1 MSWENFGGRKP
12 LSFVKNYAASSRGAS
27 GASSG
32 ASSDVAK
39 AFLPALAVAASL
51 ASETNVKTVSG
62 GVAAVWNVASLRSVA
77 PVEEAIPG
85 AVAALRGLAAR
96 LDASTRLS
104 TDADF
109 KDAWAQLE
117 KATTASN
124 DVLRSVALAL
134 AGPEFDRAAE
144 RQASDAASRRLFAL
158 LGAAFSRLFT
168 GELALGLAALEEIAS
183 SGRSFGDKGG
193 ALVLELRDMLAR
205 LSGRPTTS
213 EFLRER
219 VERYKTRMWAP
230 TSSNSRDALREQVQA
245 FELALATELLATD
258 VPAALDALRRASRGD
273 CESLNVEAAEI
284 YKRVFGEEF
293 DGWDANL
300 EAGERKVLTI
310 KGVDFAFR
318 RCPPGTFL
326 MGSPESEWERA
337 EYAKYDEYDEMLH
350 NVTLTNG
357 FWMLETPVTQE
368 MYEAFMGEN
377 PSAFSAGGDR
387 SGDVEGLDTSRFPVE
402 YVSWE
407 DCQEFIKKLNALGVA
422 PEGFAFRLPTE
433 AEWEYACRAGTTTP
447 YFWGSML
454 NGDKANCDGTCP
466 YGTDEEGRD
475 WERTTEVGSY
485 AANPW
490 GVYDMHGNVEE
501 WCEDWYDRYFYQT
514 TNNAQDPINVTES
527 SFRVVRGGGWVDCAF
542 GCRSAVRFSCAP
554 TAWYSWL
561 GFRLV
566 LGREL

>member
-12 LSFVKNYAASSRGAS
+12 LSFVKNNAASSRGAS

-51 ASETNVKTVSG
+51 ASETNVKTVSD
-62 GVAAVWNVASLRSVA
+62 GVETVWNVASLRSVA

-134 AGPEFDRAAE
+134 AGREFDRAAE

-183 SGRSFGDKGG
+183 SGRSFGDKGW

-258 VPAALDALRRASRGD
+258 MPAALDALRRASRGG

-326 MGSPESEWERA
+326 MGSPESEAERN
-337 EYAKYDEYDEMLH
+337 EYNEMLH

-368 MYEAFMGEN
+368 MYEALTGEN
-377 PSAFSAGGDR
+377 PSFCCSTGDG
-387 SGDVEGLDTSRFPVE
+387 SNKVEGLDTSRFPVE
-402 YVSWE
+402 RVSWE

-447 YFWGSML
+447 YFWGSTL
-454 NGDKANCDGTCP
+454 NGDKANCDGTDP
-466 YGTDEEGRD
+466 YGT
-475 WERTTEVGSY
+475 
-485 AANPW
+485 
-490 GVYDMHGNVEE
+490 
-501 WCEDWYDRYFYQT
+501 
-514 TNNAQDPINVTES
+514 
-527 SFRVVRGGGWVDCAF
+527 
-542 GCRSAVRFSCAP
+542 
-554 TAWYSWL
+554 
-561 GFRLV
+561 
-566 LGREL
+566 

>member
-12 LSFVKNYAASSRGAS
+12 LSFVKNNAASSRGAS

-51 ASETNVKTVSG
+51 ASETNVKTVSD
-62 GVAAVWNVASLRSVA
+62 GVETVWNVASLRSVA

-183 SGRSFGDKGG
+183 SGRSFGDKGW

-258 VPAALDALRRASRGD
+258 MPAALDALRRASRGG

-326 MGSPESEWERA
+326 MGSPESEAERN
-337 EYAKYDEYDEMLH
+337 EYNEMLH

-368 MYEAFMGEN
+368 MYEALTGEN
-377 PSAFSAGGDR
+377 PSFCCSTGDG
-387 SGDVEGLDTSRFPVE
+387 SNKVEGLDTSRFPVE
-402 YVSWE
+402 RVSWE

-447 YFWGSML
+447 YFWGSTL
-454 NGDKANCDGTCP
+454 NGDKANCDGTDP
-466 YGTDEEGRD
+466 YGTDEKGRC

-490 GVYDMHGNVEE
+490 GLFDMHGNVGE

-527 SFRVVRGGGWVDCAF
+527 SGRVVRGGSWSDCAKY
-542 GCRSAVRFSCAP
+542 CRSARREWHDP
-554 TAWYSWL
+554 TSRYLSS